1 MPQPVVVVDPFDL
14 TPEQL
19 KKKRKRVVHDAPG
32 YHVWVHGP
40 DKPGETGP
48 MHKHT
53 ADQTFQC
60 VQGEATYH
68 FPDGSSARLTPGMMI
83 VIPAGNLY
91 SIEASG
97 TEELLLTGSRA
108 EASGR
113 ASLTAEDGVVSRQ
126 ARLEGKPSLDA
137 SQLDGSK

>member
-1 MPQPVVVVDPFDL
+1 MSQQIIVVDPLDF

-19 KKKRKRVVHDAPG
+19 KKRRKRLVHDAPG

-68 FPDGSSARLTPGMMI
+68 FPDGTSAKITPGMMI

-91 SIEASG
+91 SIENSG
-97 TEELLLTGSRA
+97 TEDLVLTGSRA
-108 EASGR
+108 ESSGK
-113 ASLTAEDGVVSRQ
+113 ASLTAEEGVVSRK
-126 ARLEGKPSLDA
+126 ARLEGKPSLEGA
-137 SQLDGSK
+137 P